1 MYKIYFSVEKYRR
14 ELTKSTM
21 KKVYLILNTT
31 FGIYFIE
38 ILLRR
43 VSNTSNAS
51 KEQHSTRLFRVL
63 GMFFHSELAA
73 CLVYINV
80 ENENYPRV
88 RR

>member
-1 MYKIYFSVEKYRR
+1 M
-14 ELTKSTM
+14 TKA
-21 KKVYLILNTT
+21 VYLILNTA
-31 FGIYFIE
+31 FEIILE

-43 VSNTSNAS
+43 ASNTS
-51 KEQHSTRLFRVL
+51 KEQHSTRSP

-80 ENENYPRV
+80 EKESYPRV